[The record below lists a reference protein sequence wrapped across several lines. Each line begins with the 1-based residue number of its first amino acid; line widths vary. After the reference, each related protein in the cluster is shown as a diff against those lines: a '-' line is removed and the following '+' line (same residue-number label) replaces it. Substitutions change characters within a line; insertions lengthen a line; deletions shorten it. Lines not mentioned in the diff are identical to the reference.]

1 MAPHQRHNRV
11 GSTKRTAA
19 AVAALAA
26 LTAAMTAIGGP
37 VDPPSGPIGPTGK
50 TIAELEPRTAINAA
64 NTPGDATSLFR
75 ISQPG
80 SYTLTGNLQGVA
92 GKHGIAIAASGVT
105 LDLNG
110 FDVSGVAGSLD
121 GISVVTAGVTAVTVR
136 NGNVRGWSGDGVDLL
151 TQNANNSR
159 VADLLV
165 SANTGNGVAAGTGC
179 AVTGCSVFGNGL
191 AGINTAGGCAVTAC
205 TTYSNLGPGIFTN
218 SGCAVE
224 RCTSYYNDAAG
235 ISVGSGST
243 VADCTCRLNTTDGI
257 LATSA
262 CVISNNTCTNNGF
275 GTGDGAGVHTTGT
288 DNRIEGNTCLLA
300 DRGVDVDTSGSII
313 VRNTCSGNTSN
324 WTIVAGNSIGPIV
337 TAATNAASINGNAA
351 APSTL
356 GTTDPFANFNY

>member
-1 MAPHQRHNRV
+1 MLV
-11 GSTKRTAA
+11 VT
-19 AVAALAA
+19 VV
-26 LTAAMTAIGGP
+26 AIGGP

-75 ISQPG
+75 ITQPG

-110 FDVSGVAGSLD
+110 FAVIGAAGSLD
-121 GISVVTAGVTAVTVR
+121 GISVVASDLTTITVR
-136 NGNVRGWSGDGVDLL
+136 NGTVRAWGGDGVDLS
-151 TQNANNSR
+151 TMNANNARLSE
-159 VADLLV
+159 LLV
-165 SANTGNGVAAGTGC
+165 SANAANGIAAGTGC
-179 AVTGCSVFGNGL
+179 AVTSCSVFGNAL
-191 AGINTAGGCAVTAC
+191 VGISAAGGCAISDC
-205 TTYSNLGPGIFTN
+205 TTYSNFGTGISTG
-218 SGCAVE
+218 SGCAVI
-224 RCTSYYNDAAG
+224 RCTSYFNDAAG

-262 CVISNNTCTNNGF
+262 CVIRANTCTNNGF
-275 GTGDGAGVHTTGT
+275 GTGDGAGIHTTGT
-288 DNRIEGNTCLLA
+288 DNRIDGNTCLLA
-300 DRGVDVDTSGSII
+300 DRGIDVDTSGSLI
-313 VRNTCSGNTSN
+313 VRNTCSGNTNN
-324 WTIVAGNSIGPIV
+324 WTIVAGNAIGPIV
-337 TAATNAASINGNAA
+337 TAATNAAAINGNVA